1 MRFKTIET
9 NTRLQ
14 AFRLP
19 SDFRDKLINSTK
31 INNQTSLAQ
40 GFDFIM
46 RKYLNGEFSIT
57 NNQSSWEDNKYK
69 LSLYIDIGIENYLKE
84 QAKLNHITYNKQV
97 CVILNNYFQK
107 LDDTQV

>member
-19 SDFRDKLINSTK
+19 SDFRDKLIYATK
-31 INNQTSLAQ
+31 INNQISLAQ

-46 RKYLNGEFSIT
+46 RKYFNGELSIT
-57 NNQSSWEDNKYK
+57 DNQFSWTDNKYK
-69 LSLYIDIGIENYLKE
+69 LSLHIDIEIENYLKE
-84 QAKLNHITYNKQV
+84 QAKLNDISYNKQV
-97 CVILNNYFQK
+97 CVILNDYFQR